1 VAVTLA
7 FIGALVGEYFGGTS
21 EVLGRV
27 VLQSMSNGS
36 FDLAW
41 AAILIGA
48 LAAIVGYL
56 VVTLIERIAIPWALV
71 AEG

>member
-1 VAVTLA
+1 MPLPLFLAVLT
-7 FIGALVGEYFGGTS
+7 
-21 EVLGRV
+21 

-48 LAAIVGYL
+48 MAAIVGYL
-56 VVTLIERIAIPWALV
+56 VVSLIERVAIPWAIV
-71 AEG
+71 AET